1 MNYIS
6 LGLLVLTALF
16 VGFGALWGLIRGR
29 NRAILRLVIIVLCLV
44 VALAARGTVVN
55 MLMDIDTG
63 DGTLREMLVATLSEG
78 EMALPDSI
86 QNLVFALIEIIAG
99 LMVFLLS
106 FIVLGI
112 VSMLLFWIL
121 KIFVKKGEKK
131 RAGAGALVGA
141 VQGALVAF
149 VICSPITGLFVQAN
163 KLASLDFEI
172 AEGQTIS
179 DVFAPLGLEEA
190 TQTGI
195 GKFYD
200 TTGGWFFDM
209 LTTTKD
215 ESGKE
220 VSLEGTF
227 DVVTTV
233 VGVADT
239 FTGVTDSLDALT
251 KEDATLT
258 ERVDAMDALGQAFKD
273 MGNSMDSLTPESK
286 QMINDVVSSVAE
298 MFVGEEM
305 PEGVAEFLED
315 FDIEQ
320 IDFVAIV
327 DAMQGMASYIGG
339 MEDETA

>member
-1 MNYIS
+1 MY
-6 LGLLVLTALF
+6 
-16 VGFGALWGLIRGR
+16 
-29 NRAILRLVIIVLCLV
+29 
-44 VALAARGTVVN
+44 
-55 MLMDIDTG
+55 
-63 DGTLREMLVATLSEG
+63 
-78 EMALPDSI
+78 
-86 QNLVFALIEIIAG
+86 
-99 LMVFLLS
+99 
-106 FIVLGI
+106 
-112 VSMLLFWIL
+112 
-121 KIFVKKGEKK
+121 
-131 RAGAGALVGA
+131 
-141 VQGALVAF
+141 
-149 VICSPITGLFVQAN
+149 
-163 KLASLDFEI
+163 
-172 AEGQTIS
+172 
-179 DVFAPLGLEEA
+179 EA

-220 VSLEGTF
+220 VSLDGTF

-320 IDFVAIV
+320 IDFVAIG

-339 MEDETA
+339 MEDETAPELTQEDANKIVNGIAKNTFVLDLLEGEEGVPQLLPVEDEQKELFVNAIESSELDQEYKDKLMAFFGLGDSEE